1 MTFKELGL
9 SQNILESLEEMGHV
23 TPTPIQELAIP
34 HILQKK
40 DVLGCAQTGTGKTA
54 AFVLPIIQSLLMA
67 ERNRFFD
74 IKVLVLS
81 PTRELAIQTRDNFRK
96 YASHTN
102 FTCDVV
108 LGGVN
113 QRSQERTLKKG
124 VDILVATPGRLL
136 DLVKQRI
143 VKLNAIS
150 VLVLD
155 EADTMLDMGF
165 IHDIKDIISRVPE
178 DRQTLMFSATMPS
191 SIRNL
196 ANEFLKDPVV
206 VEANKTSLTIDKIN
220 QSVYFV
226 DTKNKSKLLLEIL
239 SSEDDKSTIIFT
251 RTKHGANRLTL
262 MLENNDVFPEVIH
275 GNKTQ
280 GARVKALNNFKSGR
294 SKILI
299 ATDIAARGIDV
310 SELGQVINYDI
321 PNIAESYIHRIGR
334 TGRAGLGGIA
344 ISFCDHT
351 ERKHLANIER
361 LMKQTINIVEDH
373 NFPSS
378 TIVVREVNNY
388 PKKNNKWNNSKPTDR
403 NNKWNNSKPSTEN
416 GNKDNRN
423 RDNYRSRNDS
433 ANKWNNPKPSTENG
447 NKDNRNR
454 DNYRSR
460 NDSTNKWNNS
470 KPSTEN
476 GNKDNRNRDN
486 YRSRNDSTNKWNNP
500 KPSTENGNKKWDNS
514 NKDNRSNDTYRKT
527 TDNNSNKDNKWSRPK
542 KDNNRWNNSKPTNN
556 NGDNRNSTFKKNNYS
571 NRTSYKK

>member
-403 NNKWNNSKPSTEN
+403 NNKWNN
-416 GNKDNRN
+416 
-423 RDNYRSRNDS
+423 
-433 ANKWNNPKPSTENG
+433 PKPSTENG

-476 GNKDNRNRDN
+476 GNK
-486 YRSRNDSTNKWNNP
+486 
-500 KPSTENGNKKWDNS
+500 KWDNS
-514 NKDNRSNDTYRKT
+514 NKDNRNKDTYRKT